1 MEGTALLRY
10 LRSRAGPGLRPMT
23 LAALAA
29 KMHTSVPMLS
39 VFEIGKV
46 EASERFIARYA
57 RALGTEERLVRLAYL
72 QAVCQ
77 HAKNRLKWA
86 QIEIRRLSKKG
97 LAPYH
102 K

>member
-1 MEGTALLRY
+1 MEGTAFLRY
-10 LRSRAGPGLRPMT
+10 LRSQAGPGLRPMT
-23 LAALAA
+23 LAA
-29 KMHTSVPMLS
+29 KMRTSVPMLS

-57 RALGTEERLVRLAYL
+57 RALGTEERLVRLGYL

-77 HAKNRLKWA
+77 HAKSRLKWA
-86 QIEIRRLSKKG
+86 QIEIHRLSKKG